1 MRTQQEKHG
10 NFPNH
15 TRSKRNF
22 LWYDRWFSLSAA
34 MILMG
39 CSGLTYTYAVYS
51 EHIKEKFHYSQEQ
64 IDNIGAAKDF
74 GAFIGIVS
82 GFFYN
87 IYPPWVTVYVGALLH
102 FFGYGLTWMTMSG
115 DTPTSIWMLFLYMA
129 LGNGGDAW
137 VDTACMMSSLQN
149 FEDHRGTA
157 MGILKS
163 QLGLSGAMF
172 VTVYEAFLRPD
183 VNNFIFMLT
192 LVPTILFLLL
202 GFFISPVAPTERDK
216 DIGET
221 MLRFKII
228 YGMIVLLGIYLA
240 LSMLI
245 QVRFQLGNPG
255 SHLFAI
261 VMFVIASG
269 MYAVPVARK
278 QYVPTPRMSQV
289 DEIDLLPIPL
299 VHVNH
304 KKHLDEKSES
314 FAGDI
319 EMERIPL
326 KGVPAFIEVESVET
340 SVLGNTKEHIEVQ
353 KVVDLNVWESLVAI
367 DFWLVTFVVVSGGGS
382 GLAIINNF
390 AQIGNAARSKE
401 VGVFVQ
407 IISLGSCFGR
417 ITSGYLSDLLMTSG
431 YPRPLC
437 LFITQLTMTISCI
450 LLAFG
455 GVFYLYIGSA
465 LIGMAYGAYWTLSPA
480 ILSELF
486 GIKPFAMLY
495 KIIGITPTI
504 GSYILSAK
512 VLGVL
517 YDKQAALY
525 HSNSA
530 NMSAHGEE
538 NTCYGWQCFGFALLY
553 LSIICFIGCLACLWL
568 IKRTRRLYNRKY
580 QVLCYST
587 NSKHQEFNKVLSNT
601 T

>member
-1 MRTQQEKHG
+1 
-10 NFPNH
+10 
-15 TRSKRNF
+15 
-22 LWYDRWFSLSAA
+22 

-39 CSGLTYTYAVYS
+39 CGGLTYTYAVYS

-74 GAFIGIVS
+74 GAFLGIVS
-82 GFFYN
+82 GLFYN
-87 IYPPWVTVYVGALLH
+87 MYPPWVTVYAGALMH
-102 FFGYGLTWMTMSG
+102 FFGYGLMWMTMSR

-183 VNNFIFMLT
+183 VNKFILMLT
-192 LVPTILFLLL
+192 LIPTVLFLLL
-202 GFFISPVAPTERDK
+202 GFFVSPVAPTESDK
-216 DIGET
+216 DMRET

-255 SHLFAI
+255 SHLFAVVMLVI
-261 VMFVIASG
+261 VSG

-278 QYVPTPRMSQV
+278 QYIPTPRMSQV
-289 DEIDLLPIPL
+289 DENDLIPIPL
-299 VHVNH
+299 ATVHH
-304 KKHLDEKSES
+304 KKYLDEKSEA
-314 FAGDI
+314 FAGDV
-319 EMERIPL
+319 EMEQIPL
-326 KGVPAFIEVESVET
+326 TSVPAFVEVESVET
-340 SVLGNTKEHIEVQ
+340 SVQGNTKEHMEVQ

-417 ITSGYLSDLLMTSG
+417 ITSGYFSDFLMTSG

-437 LFITQLTMTISCI
+437 LFITQLTMAISCI
-450 LLAFG
+450 LLATG
-455 GVFYLYIGSA
+455 GAFYLYIGSA

-525 HSNSA
+525 HSDSA
-530 NMSAHGEE
+530 NMSGSGEE

-553 LSIICFIGCLACLWL
+553 LSIICFIGSLACLWL
-568 IKRTRRLYNRKY
+568 IKRTRRLYNRRY
-580 QVLCYST
+580 HVLCYTT
-587 NSKHQEFNKVLSNT
+587 NSKHQEFNKVVSNT
-601 T
+601 P